1 MDETIRRLSSFT
13 RTYDDLI
20 GTLCPP
26 GTVVVAGPG
35 GPDAA
40 LFAEEEPAV
49 ATAIDRRR
57 VQFTQGRSYAREA
70 LRRLGA
76 DVCAIPMRPDRA
88 PGWPEGVVGTIS
100 HTDGLVCAAVAW
112 RRDVASLGIDVE
124 SRARVISPKLD
135 RFIRTPREREAGDLP
150 TDFDALRVVFSA
162 KESIHKC
169 VHPLSG
175 ITLGFQ
181 DVELQINVD
190 EGTFRPQL
198 VRPREGLP
206 DFSLIV
212 GRFTLTDD
220 FVVSA
225 SSILASRLAAPV
237 LPDSGAPNS

>member
-1 MDETIRRLSSFT
+1 MDETIRRLQSFD
-13 RTYDDLI
+13 RNYDLLI

-26 GTVVVAGPG
+26 GTAVVAGPG

-40 LFAEEEPAV
+40 LFPEEEPAV
-49 ATAIDRRR
+49 ATAIERRR
-57 VQFTQGRSYAREA
+57 LQFTQGRSYAREA

-88 PGWPEGVVGTIS
+88 PGWPNGVVGTIS

-112 RRDVASLGIDVE
+112 RHTVGSLGIDVE
-124 SRARVISPKLD
+124 SRIREISPKLD
-135 RFIRTPREREAGDLP
+135 RFIRTPRERETSELP
-150 TDFDALRVVFSA
+150 ADFDALRVVFSA

-181 DVELQINVD
+181 DVELQIDVD
-190 EGTFRPQL
+190 AGTFRPHL

-212 GRFTLTDD
+212 GRFAMTDD

-225 SSILASRLAAPV
+225 SWILASRLAAPV
-237 LPDSGAPNS
+237 LPESSTPNS